1 ADFQERPRPRFLEPL
16 GILLAALTGLG
27 TIFATAV
34 PIIVRDVLT
43 SLPLQLGISFVQVF
57 IASVVFGCAITILA
71 TTTSSHHSH
80 GGTEAR
86 R

>member
-1 ADFQERPRPRFLEPL
+1 FLEPL
-16 GILLAALTGLG
+16 GILLAVLTGLG

-43 SLPLQLGISFVQVF
+43 SLPLQSGISFVQVF

-71 TTTSSHHSH
+71 FLW
-80 GGTEAR
+80 AR
-86 R
+86 RGVTDLLRELPY